1 MKVFLYVLAIA
12 FTLVSCNGKEQKTD
26 SRILTVTIEPL
37 RYAVE
42 QIAGKQFQV
51 ETLVPN
57 GSSPETYE
65 PSPQQLVLLSQSAAY
80 FNTGYLGFEQTWNE
94 RLQNSAPHVLFVNTS
109 EGIKL
114 LKNDA
119 HASHSHGHCNAQ
131 GIDPHVWAS
140 PKNMKIIAA
149 NIYNT
154 LCLLDSANQKQYKNR
169 YDRFIAQINE
179 VDDSVTHCLSKS
191 KQRDFL
197 IYHPTLSYFALDYG
211 LIQHA
216 VEEQGKEPSPSKIK
230 RLIEQCRRKQIK
242 TIFVQKEFDIRHAQL
257 IAKET
262 GTTVSTINPLD
273 YNWPQEM
280 LNIAQTL
287 KNE

>member
-12 FTLVSCNGKEQKTD
+12 FALISCNGKEQKTD
-26 SRILTVTIEPL
+26 SRIVTVSIEPL

-65 PSPQQLVLLSQSAAY
+65 PSPQQLVLLGQSAAY

-94 RLQNSAPHVLFVNTS
+94 RLQESAPHVLFINTS

-114 LKNDA
+114 LKDDA
-119 HASHSHGHCNAQ
+119 HASHSHGHCNTQ

-140 PKNMKIIAA
+140 AKNMKIIAT

-154 LCLLDSANQKQYKNR
+154 LCLLDSTNQELYKSR
-169 YDRFIAQINE
+169 YERFIAQVNE
-179 VDDSVTHCLSKS
+179 VDDSITYWLSDS
-191 KQRDFL
+191 KQREFL

-262 GTTVSTINPLD
+262 GTEISTINPLD
-273 YNWPQEM
+273 YNWPKEM

>member
-12 FTLVSCNGKEQKTD
+12 FAVVGCNGKEQKTD
-26 SRILTVTIEPL
+26 SRIVTVSIEPL

-65 PSPQQLVLLSQSAAY
+65 PSPQQLVLLGQSAAY

-94 RLQNSAPHVLFVNTS
+94 RLQESAPHVLFINTS

-114 LKNDA
+114 LKDDA
-119 HASHSHGHCNAQ
+119 HASHSHGHCNTQ

-140 PKNMKIIAA
+140 PKNMKIIAT

-154 LCLLDSANQKQYKNR
+154 LCLLDSTNQEQYKSR
-169 YDRFIAQINE
+169 YERFIAQINE
-179 VDDSVTHCLSKS
+179 VDDSITHWLSNS
-191 KQRDFL
+191 KQREFL

-262 GTTVSTINPLD
+262 RTDISTINPLD
-273 YNWPQEM
+273 YNWPKEM